1 MFSCSCISLISMILR
16 ESRLLIVH
24 FDILKINSCSYR
36 HTGPISLRRSN
47 LKGILED
54 HHQSCVNFLFCL
66 YILVIYNW
74 TWYLFLRSAQVSDAY
89 GACAP
94 IETLTSWRRWFW
106 APLKE
111 SLDRYFTYV
120 NLTKSIDLTP
130 IEVRT
135 SRNLRY
141 VTTHIEM
148 DTLLADI

>member
-1 MFSCSCISLISMILR
+1 MHTAPGLLSRHLR
-16 ESRLLIVH
+16 VGDVGFEHL
-24 FDILKINSCSYR
+24 
-36 HTGPISLRRSN
+36 
-47 LKGILED
+47 
-54 HHQSCVNFLFCL
+54 
-66 YILVIYNW
+66 
-74 TWYLFLRSAQVSDAY
+74 
-89 GACAP
+89 
-94 IETLTSWRRWFW
+94 
-106 APLKE
+106 LKE